1 MGRKDD
7 REGFWLSEN
16 SDRRRIRDAENAR
29 KNRAEINKALS
40 HGQVSRR
47 DLVKWGLFT
56 SAGIVAPIGGLS
68 PFVRPMNAQTASF
81 SFGGGSGI
89 PTGLPSSPL
98 FGVLPFTQPMPR
110 FDVFQRNPVASLS
123 PAPQAQANQTQQPLD
138 PKLVGGQ
145 TGLTGPI
152 EGRPPGAIWAHQRF
166 TQNPP
171 VIGIDASTSPATT
184 NTTYNPQVPSSLNSG
199 INPATP
205 IPLKFHP
212 SMPTQQP
219 NSVWTFNGTIP
230 PKLMLGRYGEPIL
243 FRHHNRLPADVTQ
256 NNGFGRN
263 TLSTHEHNGH
273 HGAENDG
280 FTGAYFFPNQFY
292 DYHYPF
298 VLAGFTTINA
308 TATDPKAGSP
318 NGSGGINKVPG
329 DWHETM
335 STHWFHDHM
344 FSFTAQNVYKGD
356 AGMLNIYSA
365 LDRGNE
371 AINDGVNLRLP
382 SGTTLDWGNLDYDVN
397 LMFADKAWDANGQL
411 NMDIFQFDGFL
422 GDRMTVNLAYKPFFQ
437 VERRKYRFRLLN
449 ASVSRFFVFALSD
462 SSVMVQIANDG
473 NLLPQTVP
481 LTQLDQQ
488 GIAERYDI
496 VIDFSRYSIGQ
507 TVDLVNLQEHVDG
520 KGPGQILTVSGALSG
535 QSSDPC
541 VGACLRFQ
549 VVRNPAVP
557 DQSICPN
564 TPITLI
570 PNPDLSAIPVA
581 RQRLFT
587 FDDRASQNQNDPVTS
602 YTGGGN
608 WGIAADNTGGSSRR
622 SGGSALKADFGR
634 ISSAPQFGTREI
646 WTLQG
651 GFNWDHP
658 IHIHFEEGQILA
670 RNGSLSNVPQAERGR
685 KDVYR
690 LKENGSVTITM
701 QFRDWGGMF
710 MEHCHNTMHEDN
722 AMLLRWEINSA
733 GGVFLNPLPTPIP
746 KPTGVTFQ
754 APDEI
759 LTNAF

>member
-1 MGRKDD
+1 
-7 REGFWLSEN
+7 
-16 SDRRRIRDAENAR
+16 
-29 KNRAEINKALS
+29 
-40 HGQVSRR
+40 
-47 DLVKWGLFT
+47 
-56 SAGIVAPIGGLS
+56 
-68 PFVRPMNAQTASF
+68 
-81 SFGGGSGI
+81 
-89 PTGLPSSPL
+89 
-98 FGVLPFTQPMPR
+98 
-110 FDVFQRNPVASLS
+110 
-123 PAPQAQANQTQQPLD
+123 
-138 PKLVGGQ
+138 
-145 TGLTGPI
+145 
-152 EGRPPGAIWAHQRF
+152 
-166 TQNPP
+166 
-171 VIGIDASTSPATT
+171 
-184 NTTYNPQVPSSLNSG
+184 
-199 INPATP
+199 
-205 IPLKFHP
+205 
-212 SMPTQQP
+212 MPTQQP

-318 NGSGGINKVPG
+318 NGSGGITKVPG

-397 LMFADKAWDANGQL
+397 LMFSDKAWDSNGQL

-437 VERRKYRFRLLN
+437 VERRKYRFRMLN

-462 SSVMVQIANDG
+462 SSTMVQIANDG

-481 LTQLDQQ
+481 LNQLDQM
-488 GIAERYDI
+488 GIAERFDI
-496 VIDFSRYSIGQ
+496 VIDFSRYTIGQ
-507 TVDLVNLQEHVDG
+507 TVDLVNLQEHQNG
-520 KGPGQILTVSGALSG
+520 RGPGQILTVSGALSG
-535 QSSDPC
+535 SSSDPA

-549 VVRNPAVP
+549 VVRNPALP

-570 PNPDLSAIPVA
+570 PNPDLSAIPIA
-581 RQRLFT
+581 RTRQFT
-587 FDDRASQNQNDPVTS
+587 FDNNANQTQNDPVTS

-608 WGIAADNTGGSSRR
+608 WGIAADNTGGSRFSR
-622 SGGSALKADFGR
+622 GGSALKADFGR
-634 ISSAPQFGTREI
+634 ISSAPKFGTREVWI
-646 WTLQG
+646 LKG

-670 RNGSLSNVPQAERGR
+670 RNGSFSNVPQAERGR

-690 LKENGSVTITM
+690 LKEDGTVTITM

-722 AMLLRWEINSA
+722 AMLMRWEVNAA

>member
-1 MGRKDD
+1 
-7 REGFWLSEN
+7 
-16 SDRRRIRDAENAR
+16 
-29 KNRAEINKALS
+29 
-40 HGQVSRR
+40 
-47 DLVKWGLFT
+47 
-56 SAGIVAPIGGLS
+56 
-68 PFVRPMNAQTASF
+68 
-81 SFGGGSGI
+81 
-89 PTGLPSSPL
+89 
-98 FGVLPFTQPMPR
+98 MPR

-138 PKLVGGQ
+138 PALVGGQ

-318 NGSGGINKVPG
+318 NGSGGITKVPG

-397 LMFADKAWDANGQL
+397 LMFSDKAWDSNGQL

-437 VERRKYRFRLLN
+437 VERRKYRFRMLN

-462 SSVMVQIANDG
+462 SSTMVQIANDG

-481 LTQLDQQ
+481 LNQLDQM
-488 GIAERYDI
+488 GIAERFDI
-496 VIDFSRYSIGQ
+496 VIDFSRYTIGQ
-507 TVDLVNLQEHVDG
+507 TVDLVNLQEHQNG
-520 KGPGQILTVSGALSG
+520 RGPGQILTVSGALSG
-535 QSSDPC
+535 SSSDPA

-549 VVRNPAVP
+549 VVRNPALP

-570 PNPDLSAIPVA
+570 PNPDLSAIPIA
-581 RQRLFT
+581 RTRQFT
-587 FDDRASQNQNDPVTS
+587 FDNNANQTQNDPVTS

-608 WGIAADNTGGSSRR
+608 WGIAADNTGGSRFSR
-622 SGGSALKADFGR
+622 GGSALKADFGR
-634 ISSAPQFGTREI
+634 ISSAPKFGTREVWI
-646 WTLQG
+646 LKG

-670 RNGSLSNVPQAERGR
+670 RNGSFSNVPQAERGR

-690 LKENGSVTITM
+690 LKEDGTVTITM

-722 AMLLRWEINSA
+722 AMLMRWEVNAA

>member
-1 MGRKDD
+1 
-7 REGFWLSEN
+7 
-16 SDRRRIRDAENAR
+16 
-29 KNRAEINKALS
+29 
-40 HGQVSRR
+40 
-47 DLVKWGLFT
+47 
-56 SAGIVAPIGGLS
+56 
-68 PFVRPMNAQTASF
+68 
-81 SFGGGSGI
+81 
-89 PTGLPSSPL
+89 
-98 FGVLPFTQPMPR
+98 MPR

-138 PKLVGGQ
+138 PALVGGQ

-166 TQNPP
+166 AQNPP

-212 SMPTQQP
+212 GMPTQQP

-382 SGTTLDWGNLDYDVN
+382 SGTALDWGNLDYDVN
-397 LMFADKAWDANGQL
+397 LMFSDKAWDANGQL

-437 VERRKYRFRLLN
+437 VERRKYRFRMLN

-462 SSVMVQIANDG
+462 SSTMVQIANDG

-481 LTQLDQQ
+481 LHQLDQM
-488 GIAERYDI
+488 GIAERFDI
-496 VIDFSRYSIGQ
+496 VIDFSRYTIGQ
-507 TVDLVNLQEHVDG
+507 TVDLVNLQEHRDG
-520 KGPGQILTVSGALSG
+520 KGPGQILTVSGALGG
-535 QSSDPC
+535 QSSDPA

-549 VVRNPAVP
+549 VVRDPAVP

-570 PNPDLSAIPVA
+570 PNPDLSAIPVT

-608 WGIAADNTGGSSRR
+608 WGIAADNTGGSRNRR
-622 SGGSALKADFGR
+622 GGSALKADFGR
-634 ISSAPQFGTREI
+634 ISSAPKFGTREI

-670 RNGSLSNVPQAERGR
+670 RNGSFSNVPQAERGR

-722 AMLLRWEINSA
+722 AMLLRWEINAA

-746 KPTGVTFQ
+746 RPTGVTFQ

>member
-733 GGVFLNPLPTPIP
+733 GGVFLNPLPTP
-746 KPTGVTFQ
+746 
-754 APDEI
+754 
-759 LTNAF
+759 

>member
-1 MGRKDD
+1 
-7 REGFWLSEN
+7 
-16 SDRRRIRDAENAR
+16 
-29 KNRAEINKALS
+29 
-40 HGQVSRR
+40 
-47 DLVKWGLFT
+47 
-56 SAGIVAPIGGLS
+56 
-68 PFVRPMNAQTASF
+68 
-81 SFGGGSGI
+81 
-89 PTGLPSSPL
+89 
-98 FGVLPFTQPMPR
+98 MPR
-110 FDVFQRNPVASLS
+110 FDVFQRKAVSTLN

-138 PKLVGGQ
+138 PALVGGQ

-171 VIGIDASTSPATT
+171 VIAIDASTSPATT

-422 GDRMTVNLAYKPFFQ
+422 GDRMTVNLTYKPFFQ
-437 VERRKYRFRLLN
+437 VERRKYRFRMLN

-462 SSVMVQIANDG
+462 SSTMVQIANDG

-481 LTQLDQQ
+481 LNQLDQM
-488 GIAERYDI
+488 GIAERFDI
-496 VIDFSRYSIGQ
+496 VIDFSRYTIGQ
-507 TVDLVNLQEHVDG
+507 TVDLVNLQEHRDG

-535 QSSDPC
+535 SSSDPA

-570 PNPDLSAIPVA
+570 PNPDLSAIPVT

-608 WGIAADNTGGSSRR
+608 WGIATDNTGGTSRR
-622 SGGSALKADFGR
+622 TGGSALKADFGR
-634 ISSAPQFGTREI
+634 ISSAPRFGTREI

-670 RNGSLSNVPQAERGR
+670 RNGSFSNVPQAERGR

-722 AMLLRWEINSA
+722 AMLMRWEINAA